1 MVENYI
7 SYKIEITTTLL
18 KEITHYESKK
28 SFITVVTGLIL
39 TISILGW
46 THIIYIDNNNSNDYS
61 VGILSD
67 DDMPNINEIK

>member
-1 MVENYI
+1 MN
-7 SYKIEITTTLL
+7 L
-18 KEITHYESKK
+18 KKG
-28 SFITVVTGLIL
+28 FITVITGLIL

>member
-1 MVENYI
+1 MN
-7 SYKIEITTTLL
+7 L
-18 KEITHYESKK
+18 KK

-46 THIIYIDNNNSNDYS
+46 TYIINTGIDNSNDYS

>member
-1 MVENYI
+1 MVENCF
-7 SYKIEITTTLL
+7 SYKIGITTTLL

-39 TISILGW
+39 TISILVW